1 MLRKIAIAVAAA
13 SLFGVASVPTDA
25 LAFGHGGGGG
35 GHGGFGGG
43 GFGHGGFG
51 GGCFSRGFTGGGSV
65 ARSFAAPGIDGE
77 SRAQMSVCLIPLPGT
92 ALLAVACGRGL
103 RLHRAGPG

>member
-43 GFGHGGFG
+43 GFGHGGVVG
-51 GGCFSRGFTGGGSV
+51 GGFFSWFSRVGGGAPSFSAPRAVGGAPTLSSRGFVCRGCL
-65 ARSFAAPGIDGE
+65 P
-77 SRAQMSVCLIPLPGT
+77 RASPLPFPPSLR
-92 ALLAVACGRGL
+92 AL
-103 RLHRAGPG
+103 